1 MSVLV
6 AIGVLALLVFVH
18 ELGHFAAA
26 RLQGIYAN
34 KFSLGFGPVLW
45 KYQGSQTEYALR
57 AIPLGGFVGF
67 PDDDDDSPIPPNDP
81 NLMRNRPIADRAIVI
96 AAGVVANLIFAY
108 AVLAAQYGFWGVPDG
123 FRYEPGVVVPQVL
136 APENPAG
143 RAGIK
148 AGDIV
153 RAIDGQPLLGEQASV
168 KQLIEH
174 IKASPDR
181 PLILEIQ
188 RGAET
193 LKVRVQPETDETG
206 QGRIGVQL
214 APNGKPIYRRAKNPI
229 EVLSLAADRFEG
241 MVTQTVSGFL
251 TLAANF
257 REVAPQVSG
266 PVKIVEWGANI
277 AQSDAASL
285 LPFMALISINL
296 AVINILPLPA
306 LDGGQLFF
314 LAIEA
319 LRGGKPLPQEF
330 QENVMQTG
338 LFLLLGLGIFLIV
351 RDTTQLEWVQRFLQ
365 QQ

>member
-34 KFSLGFGPVLW
+34 KFSIGFGPVLW

-67 PDDDDDSPIPPNDP
+67 PDDDENSPIPPNDP

-108 AVLAAQYGFWGVPDG
+108 GVLAAQYGILGVPDG
-123 FRYEPGVVVPQVL
+123 FRYEPGVIVPQVL
-136 APENPAG
+136 APDNPAG
-143 RAGIK
+143 RAGLK
-148 AGDIV
+148 AGDV
-153 RAIDGQPLLGEQASV
+153 VQAIDGQSLAGEQASV
-168 KQLIEH
+168 KQLMEQ

-188 RGAET
+188 RGPET
-193 LKVRVQPETDETG
+193 LKLRVQPETDETG

-214 APNGKPIYRRAKNPI
+214 APNGKPIYRRAKTPI

-241 MVTQTVSGFL
+241 MVTQTVSGFV